1 MAKAKR
7 RPQKRKTA
15 KKKKK
20 LTAAQIKRRV
30 RYALIALGA
39 IACFAVGFLEY
50 TGRIDILVKLG
61 LRDMPAEGEELSVH
75 FIDVGQGDCTLL
87 LSDGKSMLIDC
98 GEAQYSSTVIKYL
111 KRKGIKKLD
120 CIVITHP
127 HTDHMGGM
135 ADIIKKVGASR
146 IIMPRVDSQYTPT
159 TPTYE
164 NFLKA
169 VKKADLTIDEARDES
184 FTLGKTVIDIYTSPY
199 KGENLNNNSVIVRAE
214 NGANSFLITGDCEN
228 EEEELLIGKG
238 VNLSA
243 KVLKVAHH
251 GSSTGSSAD
260 MLDKILPR
268 YAVISCGEGNS
279 YGHPHDVTV
288 SRLEKYA
295 DFIYRTDK
303 DGTVVFVSDGKGLS
317 VKTQKGS

>member
-1 MAKAKR
+1 M
-7 RPQKRKTA
+7 
-15 KKKKK
+15 
-20 LTAAQIKRRV
+20 
-30 RYALIALGA
+30 
-39 IACFAVGFLEY
+39 CFVVGFLEY
-50 TGRIDILVKLG
+50 TGRIDILVRLG

-87 LSDGKSMLIDC
+87 LSDGKSMLIDS
-98 GEAQYSSTVIKYL
+98 GEAQYSSKVIKYL

-120 CIVITHP
+120 YIVITHP
-127 HTDHMGGM
+127 HSDHMGGM
-135 ADIIKKVGASR
+135 GDIIKKIGTSN
-146 IIMPRVDSQYTPT
+146 IIMPRVDAQYTPT

-169 VKKADLTIDEARDES
+169 VRKAGLKITEAGDETL
-184 FTLGKTVIDIYTSPY
+184 TLGKTSVKLYTSPY
-199 KGENLNNNSVIVRAE
+199 KGDDLNNNSVIVRAE

-228 EEEELLIGKG
+228 EEEKLLIEKG
-238 VNLSA
+238 ADLSA

-251 GSSTGSSAD
+251 GSSTASSAD
-260 MLDKILPR
+260 MLDKVLPR

-288 SRLEKYA
+288 TRLEKYA
-295 DFIYRTDK
+295 DYIYRTDK

-317 VKTQKGS
+317 VSVQKES

>member
-1 MAKAKR
+1 M
-7 RPQKRKTA
+7 
-15 KKKKK
+15 
-20 LTAAQIKRRV
+20 
-30 RYALIALGA
+30 
-39 IACFAVGFLEY
+39 CFVVGFLEY

-87 LSDGKSMLIDC
+87 LSDGKSMLIDS
-98 GEAQYSSTVIKYL
+98 GEAQYSSKVIKYL

-120 CIVITHP
+120 YIVITHP
-127 HTDHMGGM
+127 HSDHMGGM
-135 ADIIKKVGASR
+135 GDIIKKIGTSN
-146 IIMPRVDSQYTPT
+146 IIMPRVDAQYTPT

-169 VKKADLTIDEARDES
+169 VRKAGLNITEAGDETL
-184 FTLGKTVIDIYTSPY
+184 TLGKTSVKLYTSPY
-199 KGENLNNNSVIVRAE
+199 KGDNLNNNSVIVRAE

-228 EEEELLIGKG
+228 EEEKLLIEKG
-238 VNLSA
+238 ADLSA

-251 GSSTGSSAD
+251 GSSTASSAD
-260 MLDKILPR
+260 MLDKVLPR

-288 SRLEKYA
+288 TRLEKYA
-295 DFIYRTDK
+295 DYIYRTDK

-317 VKTQKGS
+317 VSVQKES

>member
-1 MAKAKR
+1 M
-7 RPQKRKTA
+7 
-15 KKKKK
+15 
-20 LTAAQIKRRV
+20 
-30 RYALIALGA
+30 
-39 IACFAVGFLEY
+39 CFVVGFLEY
-50 TGRIDILVKLG
+50 TGRIDILVRLG

-87 LSDGKSMLIDC
+87 LSDGKSMLIDS
-98 GEAQYSSTVIKYL
+98 GEAQYSSKVIKYL

-120 CIVITHP
+120 YIVITHP
-127 HTDHMGGM
+127 HSDHMGGM
-135 ADIIKKVGASR
+135 GDIIKKIGTSN
-146 IIMPRVDSQYTPT
+146 IIMPRVDAQYTPT

-169 VKKADLTIDEARDES
+169 VRKAGLKITEAGDETL
-184 FTLGKTVIDIYTSPY
+184 TLGKTSVKLYTSPY
-199 KGENLNNNSVIVRAE
+199 KGDDLNNNSVIVRAE

-228 EEEELLIGKG
+228 EEEKLLIEKG
-238 VNLSA
+238 ADLSA

-251 GSSTGSSAD
+251 GSSTASSAD
-260 MLDKILPR
+260 MLDKVLPR

-288 SRLEKYA
+288 TRLEKYA
-295 DFIYRTDK
+295 DYTYRTDK

-317 VKTQKGS
+317 VSVQKES

>member
-1 MAKAKR
+1 M
-7 RPQKRKTA
+7 
-15 KKKKK
+15 
-20 LTAAQIKRRV
+20 
-30 RYALIALGA
+30 
-39 IACFAVGFLEY
+39 CFVVGFLEY
-50 TGRIDILVKLG
+50 TGRIDILVRLG

-87 LSDGKSMLIDC
+87 LSDGKSMLIDS
-98 GEAQYSSTVIKYL
+98 GEAQYSSKVIKYL

-120 CIVITHP
+120 YIVITHP
-127 HTDHMGGM
+127 HSDHMGGM
-135 ADIIKKVGASR
+135 GDIIKKIGTSN
-146 IIMPRVDSQYTPT
+146 IIMPRVDAQYTPT

-169 VKKADLTIDEARDES
+169 VRKAGLKITEAGDETL
-184 FTLGKTVIDIYTSPY
+184 TLGKTSVKLYTSPY
-199 KGENLNNNSVIVRAE
+199 KGDNLNNNSVIVRAE

-228 EEEELLIGKG
+228 EEEKLLIEKG
-238 VNLSA
+238 ADLSA

-251 GSSTGSSAD
+251 GSSTASSAD
-260 MLDKILPR
+260 MLDKVLPR

-288 SRLEKYA
+288 TRLEKYA
-295 DFIYRTDK
+295 DYIYRTDK

-317 VKTQKGS
+317 VSVQKES

>member
-1 MAKAKR
+1 MAAAKRRTKAKR
-7 RPQKRKTA
+7 RKTA

-20 LTAAQIKRRV
+20 LTKAQLRRIIKYSLV
-30 RYALIALGA
+30 ALGA
-39 IACFAVGFLEY
+39 LFCLVVGFLEY

-87 LSDGKSMLIDC
+87 LSDGKSMLIDS
-98 GEAQYSSTVIKYL
+98 GESQYSSDVIKYL
-111 KRKGIKKLD
+111 KRKGVKKLD
-120 CIVITHP
+120 YIVITHP

-135 ADIIKKVGASR
+135 ADIIKKTGTSH
-146 IIMPRVDSQYTPT
+146 IIMPRVDKEYTPT
-159 TPTYE
+159 TPAYE
-164 NFLKA
+164 KLLKA
-169 VKKADLTIDEARDES
+169 VAKAGRKIEAAKDES
-184 FTLGKTVIDIYTSPY
+184 FALGKADIKIYTSPY

-228 EEEELLIGKG
+228 EEEQLLMDKG
-238 VNLSA
+238 VDLKA

-251 GSSTGSSAD
+251 GSSTASSAD
-260 MLDKILPR
+260 MLDKVLPR
-268 YAVISCGEGNS
+268 YAVISCGSGNS

-295 DFIYRTDK
+295 DYIYRTDEN
-303 DGTVVFVSDGKGLS
+303 GTVVFVSDGKGLS
-317 VKTQKGS
+317 VRTSS